1 MEAAAEEVSKENTEN
16 AIPDMTATEKSLPPP
31 TQDPPKKSKKE
42 DRTSKKDDKSVEQ
55 FMKSLNSVPTLEE
68 KLSLVCKKYI
78 HIMDDSKKMQFYIK
92 QSEKRYTLLSKE
104 KEQLQHEYNKTV
116 LVKSKLENLCRELQK
131 QNKAIKEESLV
142 KIREEEERRKETQAK
157 FQNTLSEIT
166 ALLQQNNE
174 KNAKLRD
181 DNISMSEKFK
191 SVVQQYQLREQ
202 QVDKMAKQMALES
215 QLSDA
220 KLQKASLE
228 HQAEK
233 EKLMAEMEHL
243 KVTLTQYRTKIM
255 ELQGTETALRG
266 QLSVYTDK
274 YDEFQNALVKSN
286 QVFGGFKEQMEKMS
300 KKIKKLE
307 KESLSWKKRWETSQ
321 TALLDMC
328 GERQASEERAA
339 AAARQL
345 HHMQSLCRTLQ
356 GERTVLLNTLKEHN
370 IERPPLPPPPPT
382 PVPALAPAPAPST
395 SPASAPA
402 SNSKVDAMAANCAQL
417 RQSLAHLQSQL
428 NVLTNN
434 KNNTTE
440 EPPKPEKQKKSKSKK
455 SKAEKQAQKTVQEK
469 TDVTKEPESDESN
482 AKENTDVNEV
492 SANINE
498 VQNDGKDSS
507 DDKVDDKTLETL
519 IQAINSANINLCDL
533 EVVHDDN
540 MDNDVGEV
548 LNIEVSNDFK
558 VQNALEEKINE
569 VINSNEVKL
578 SVSIEK
584 CNETNPEQDEGA
596 LETNINEEV
605 SHISEIKPIATEA
618 TSA

>member
-1 MEAAAEEVSKENTEN
+1 MEAAGETGPKENTDNVLPEN
-16 AIPDMTATEKSLPPP
+16 NNDEKTPTPPL
-31 TQDPPKKSKKE
+31 QVAPKKSKKE
-42 DRTSKKDDKSVEQ
+42 DKKKDDKNLEQ
-55 FMKSLNSVPTLEE
+55 LMKSLNSLPTLDE
-68 KLSLVCKKYI
+68 KFSMVCKK
-78 HIMDDSKKMQFYIK
+78 HVQSAEDLKKMQFYIK
-92 QSEKRYTLLSKE
+92 QSDKRYAILLKE
-104 KEQLQHEYNKTV
+104 KEQLQHEFNKTI

-131 QNKAIKEESLV
+131 QNKAIKEESLL

-166 ALLQQNNE
+166 TLLQQNNE

-215 QLSDA
+215 QLSEA

-228 HQAEK
+228 HQAER
-233 EKLMAEMEHL
+233 ERLVAEMEQL
-243 KVTLTQYRTKIM
+243 KVTVAQYRAKVM

-266 QLSVYTDK
+266 QLGVYTDK

-307 KESLSWKKRWETSQ
+307 KESLSWKQRWETSQ

-339 AAARQL
+339 ASARQL
-345 HHMQSLCRTLQ
+345 QHMQSLCRTLQ
-356 GERTVLLNTLKEHN
+356 GERTLLLNTLKEHN
-370 IERPPLPPPPPT
+370 IERPALPPM
-382 PVPALAPAPAPST
+382 PAVPAPAP
-395 SPASAPA
+395 PPAPA
-402 SNSKVDAMAANCAQL
+402 SNTKVDAMAANCAQL

-434 KNNTTE
+434 KNANANANATPETP

-455 SKAEKQAQKTVQEK
+455 NKAEKQAQKAAQEK
-469 TDVTKEPESDESN
+469 PEAKDESDDTNAKDSESN
-482 AKENTDVNEV
+482 EATTNGNEEN
-492 SANINE
+492 
-498 VQNDGKDSS
+498 KDSPVEKIDS
-507 DDKVDDKTLETL
+507 PVEKDNSPVEKVDDQTLETL

-533 EVVHDDN
+533 EV
-540 MDNDVGEV
+540 
-548 LNIEVSNDFK
+548 SNDENGTIDNLDEIDIK
-558 VQNALEEKINE
+558 IRSEENGQVDSSPEVNEVTNKINAD
-569 VINSNEVKL
+569 VSIIDTKL
-578 SVSIEK
+578 SS
-584 CNETNPEQDEGA
+584 NDE
-596 LETNINEEV
+596 V
-605 SHISEIKPIATEA
+605 PQISEVKPIAGDCA
-618 TSA
+618 